1 MPVSKI
7 GGIRM
12 PGFKIHVTCT
22 WLAVADAVV
31 FFLSFYLATWL
42 YVQLNPA
49 SVLDSGVDLP
59 YKAAVFAG
67 VTALAM
73 CSMALYEPRLRER
86 FQGIMFRTLGAF
98 ALMALGM
105 MVLIGL
111 FPALDHLRWVF
122 IYAAVIAFAGSL
134 LTRTTFTR
142 TAGIDRLKRRVAVL
156 GTERRARHIAEK
168 MRRKS
173 DHHGF
178 HIVGYIPV
186 PEEHSGS
193 DDLYPENSN
202 QSVFEYVR
210 DHNIHELVVA
220 LDKPRE
226 MTPERELMRCREY
239 GVSVLSVMDFFEQEA
254 SKVLLDEASADWFVC
269 SRSFWQRTLGGL
281 GKRTF
286 DIVSSLAL
294 LMVTWPLILLT
305 ILAIKWEDGLRAPV
319 FFLQKRVGLNG
330 RIFHVI
336 KFRSMGVDAEADG
349 RARWATANDAR
360 ATRVG
365 KVIRAVR
372 LDELPQIIN
381 VLAGDMAFVG
391 PRPERPEF
399 VSELAKDIPFF
410 EERHTVKPGITGW
423 AQLNYPY
430 GASVGDAIRKLEF
443 DLYYVKNQSFLLD
456 VLVVLQ
462 TVEVVLFR
470 KGVR

>member
-1 MPVSKI
+1 MLVSKT

-12 PGFKIHVTCT
+12 PSFNIHVTCA

-31 FFLSFYLATWL
+31 FFSSFYLATWM
-42 YVQLNPA
+42 YVQLNPESYLNA
-49 SVLDSGVDLP
+49 GVGLP

-73 CSMALYEPRLRER
+73 CSMALYEPRLRESFR
-86 FQGIMFRTLGAF
+86 GIMLRTLGAF
-98 ALMALGM
+98 TLMALGL

-111 FPALDHLRWVF
+111 FPGLAHWQGVF
-122 IYAAVIAFAGSL
+122 IYAAVIAFVGSL
-134 LTRTTFTR
+134 MTRTTFTR
-142 TAGIDRLKRRVAVL
+142 TADIDRLKRRVVVL
-156 GTERRARHIAEK
+156 GTGHIARHIAEK

-178 HIVGYIPV
+178 QIVGYIPV
-186 PEEHSGS
+186 PGERSGT
-193 DDLYPENSN
+193 DGLKFENPVP
-202 QSVFEYVR
+202 SVFEYVR
-210 DHNIHELVVA
+210 NHNIHQVVVA
-220 LDKPRE
+220 LDNPGE
-226 MTPERELMRCREY
+226 MTPERELARCRKR
-239 GVSVLSVMDFFEQEA
+239 GVSVLSMMDFFEQEA
-254 SKVLLDEASADWFVC
+254 SKVLLDEASSDWFVC
-269 SRSFWQRTLGGL
+269 SRGFWQKTLGGL
-281 GKRTF
+281 GKRSF
-286 DIVSSLAL
+286 DIASSLAL
-294 LMVTWPLILLT
+294 LMVTWPLMLLT
-305 ILAIKWEDGLRAPV
+305 ILAIKWEDGPRAPV

-330 RIFHVI
+330 RIFRVI
-336 KFRSMGVDAEADG
+336 KFRSMSVDAEADG
-349 RARWATANDAR
+349 RARWATTNDTR
-360 ATRVG
+360 VTRVG
-365 KVIRAVR
+365 KIIRAVR
-372 LDELPQIIN
+372 VDELPQIFN

-430 GASVGDAIRKLEF
+430 GASVSDAIRKLEF
-443 DLYYVKNQSFLLD
+443 DLYYVRHQSFLLD